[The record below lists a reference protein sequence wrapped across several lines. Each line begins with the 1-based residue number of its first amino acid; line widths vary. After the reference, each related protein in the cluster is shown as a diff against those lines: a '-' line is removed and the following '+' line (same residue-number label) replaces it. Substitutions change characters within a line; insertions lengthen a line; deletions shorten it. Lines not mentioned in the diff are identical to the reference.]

1 MADIYNW
8 SAADINF
15 IMRQKTKK
23 MKLKIESLNL
33 DDKVI
38 GEIKGYCT
46 GGTLD
51 ITNSD
56 MIRRSLSLQF
66 VANEKLEINN
76 KSPFWINKRL
86 RIYTGVENYNGD
98 TYWVNQGV
106 FVPTQPETSVS
117 ITGRTITLNAM
128 DKMVLAD
135 NHLLDSTLIAYCGNY
150 DYNNETCRK
159 SCPRSNDCSLYS
171 PIYMSDAIKG
181 LAERYGETQF
191 SIIDKGYELPY
202 NMEFNAGDVIQDC
215 IKEVTNLYMN
225 YECFYNTAGK
235 LVFQEMK
242 SRLTDIPVWDF
253 SGSSDFTISRQI
265 SADYTKIYNDFKV
278 FGYYDDETAEQP
290 NWRIIM
296 QDKAEEN
303 PMKNTEYVSGHKFSV
318 ENIGRQH
325 SLVVSEDNYITNEQ
339 CKARAE
345 YEKQCA
351 ENLINNFSI
360 STAPIYSLNDVNRV
374 IKVSDNGNR
383 YTCLIDS
390 ITYPLDVVSPM
401 TISCHEIFV

>member
-1 MADIYNW
+1 
-8 SAADINF
+8 
-15 IMRQKTKK
+15 
-23 MKLKIESLNL
+23 
-33 DDKVI
+33 
-38 GEIKGYCT
+38 
-46 GGTLD
+46 
-51 ITNSD
+51 
-56 MIRRSLSLQF
+56 
-66 VANEKLEINN
+66 
-76 KSPFWINKRL
+76 
-86 RIYTGVENYNGD
+86 
-98 TYWVNQGV
+98 
-106 FVPTQPETSVS
+106 
-117 ITGRTITLNAM
+117 
-128 DKMVLAD
+128 
-135 NHLLDSTLIAYCGNY
+135 
-150 DYNNETCRK
+150 
-159 SCPRSNDCSLYS
+159 
-171 PIYMSDAIKG
+171 
-181 LAERYGETQF
+181 
-191 SIIDKGYELPY
+191 
-202 NMEFNAGDVIQDC
+202 
-215 IKEVTNLYMN
+215 MN